1 MRILI
6 FIMLFTS
13 TLITVGQSID
23 VESEKFKGIE
33 KLTVKSFNGCCS
45 TKGYRAVYYF
55 DREGNAIKSMNY
67 FKRKHLASYVYKYD
81 NNGLLFEK
89 IQIYDI
95 NNKDRID
102 TTRYEYSFDS
112 NGRMISKSKYFG
124 KWSVD
129 LKYKDFDSNNNPQT
143 VIRTFNNSMTI
154 TQRKFD
160 SQNRI
165 VHIQR
170 FENDTLDFEEEIRY
184 NEFNDK
190 VYSYIPTLLDKETGK
205 MVVLIGGNRH
215 SITESFEYK
224 YDNKNRWIEKYVIFD
239 NKKVLLEKREY
250 K

>member
-13 TLITVGQSID
+13 TLINVGQSID

-33 KLTVKSFNGCCS
+33 NLTIKSFNGCCS
-45 TKGYRAVYYF
+45 QKGYRAIYYI

-81 NNGLLFEK
+81 KNGLLVEK
-89 IQIYDI
+89 IQTYDI
-95 NNKDRID
+95 NNKGRID
-102 TTRYEYSFDS
+102 TTRIDYSFDS
-112 NGRMISKSKYFG
+112 NNRMISKSEYFG

-129 LKYKDFDSNNNPQT
+129 LEYKNFDANNNPLT
-143 VIRTFNNSMTI
+143 VIRTFNNSTTI

-170 FENDTLDFEEEIRY
+170 FENDRIDFEEEIKY
-184 NEFNDK
+184 NEFNDI
-190 VYSYIPTLLDKETGK
+190 VYSYIPTLIDKETGK

-215 SITESFEYK
+215 SVTESFDYK
-224 YDNKNRWIEKYVIFD
+224 YDNQNRWIEKYAIFD
-239 NKKVLLEKREY
+239 NKKVT
-250 K
+250 

>member
-6 FIMLFTS
+6 FIILFTS

-23 VESEKFKGIE
+23 VESEKFREIN

-45 TKGYRAVYYF
+45 KKGYRVIYYF
-55 DREGNAIKSMNY
+55 DGEGNAIKSMNY
-67 FKRKHLASYVYKYD
+67 FKRKRLASYVYKYD
-81 NNGLLFEK
+81 NNGLLVEK
-89 IQIYDI
+89 IQTYDI
-95 NNKDRID
+95 NNKGRID
-102 TTRYEYSFDS
+102 TTRYDYSFASKNRMLSKSEYS
-112 NGRMISKSKYFG
+112 G
-124 KWSVD
+124 KWSVE

-143 VIRTFNNSMTI
+143 VIRTFNNSTTI
-154 TQRKFD
+154 TKRKFD

-170 FENDTLDFEEEIRY
+170 FENDTIDFEEEIRY
-184 NEFNDK
+184 NESNDI
-190 VYSYIPTLLDKETGK
+190 VYSYIPTIIDKETGK

-215 SITESFEYK
+215 SATESFDYK
-224 YDNKNRWIEKYVIFD
+224 YDNKNRWIEKYVIFN